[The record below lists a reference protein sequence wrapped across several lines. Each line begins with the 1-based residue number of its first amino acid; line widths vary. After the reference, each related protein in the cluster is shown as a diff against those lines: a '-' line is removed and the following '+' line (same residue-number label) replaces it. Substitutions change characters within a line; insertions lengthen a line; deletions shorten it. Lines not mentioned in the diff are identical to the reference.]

1 MEEREQSTEVELAV
15 PEAVVQDNQDAVEVE
30 VEVLDDDL
38 DATGEQPATE
48 EEELE
53 EIERYGKKY
62 VIPKVIK
69 NELLMHQDYTR
80 KTQEAAEVKRTYEE
94 RQTEL
99 DKQAE
104 FQQAHFDEIV
114 KLNNVGLQLQQYQQV
129 DWNALYDSDPVEAM
143 KLDRQFN
150 ALKETYHATQTNIQQ
165 AQQQQAL
172 MQQQQA
178 AKLIEQS
185 RATLASEFKDWSPT
199 TGKEVGEYLKT
210 YSRAGVDDRVLRD
223 IDRGVYG
230 ALPIILA
237 RKAQL
242 YDQMI
247 KKAGKPSAAPPPPV
261 TKVGSKATVTKSVDQ
276 MTDKEFAA
284 WRARQIKQRA

>member
-1 MEEREQSTEVELAV
+1 MEEREQSAPAELVV
-15 PEAVVQDNQDAVEVE
+15 PEAVENQDAAEVE

-38 DATGEQPATE
+38 EATGEEPATE
-48 EEELE
+48 EEEFE
-53 EIERYGKKY
+53 EIERNGKKY
-62 VIPKVIK
+62 QVPK
-69 NELLMHQDYTR
+69 ELKDEFLMQQDYTK
-80 KTQEAAEVKRTYEE
+80 KTQEAAELKRTYEE
-94 RQTEL
+94 HQKALQE
-99 DKQAE
+99 QAR

-114 KLNNVGLQLQQYQQV
+114 KLNNVGMQLQQYQQV

-143 KLDRQFN
+143 KLDRQFT

-172 MQQQQA
+172 MQQQES

-185 RATLASEFKDWSPT
+185 RATLASEFKDWTPT
-199 TGKEVGEYLKT
+199 VGKEVGEYLKT
-210 YSRAGVDDRVLRD
+210 YSRAGVDDRVLKD

-247 KKAGKPSAAPPPPV
+247 KKAGKPAQTPPPPV

>member
-1 MEEREQSTEVELAV
+1 MEEREQSTEVELV
-15 PEAVVQDNQDAVEVE
+15 IPEAVKPENHDVEEVE
-30 VEVLDDDL
+30 VEILDDDL
-38 DATGEQPATE
+38 ESTGDEPATAE
-48 EEELE
+48 EETE
-53 EIERYGKKY
+53 EIERDGKKY
-62 VIPKVIK
+62 VIPKALK
-69 NELLMHQDYTR
+69 DEFLMQQDYTR
-80 KTQEAAEVKRTYEE
+80 KTQEAADLRRTYEE
-94 RQTEL
+94 RQEDL
-99 DKQAE
+99 QKQAE
-104 FQQAHFDEIV
+104 FQQAHFNEIV
-114 KLNNVGLQLQQYQQV
+114 KLNNVGLQLQQYQQL

-143 KLDRQFN
+143 KLDRQFT
-150 ALKETYHATQTNIQQ
+150 ALKETYQSTQINIQQ

-185 RATLASEFKDWSPT
+185 RATLASEFKDWSPA

-210 YSRAGVDDRVLRD
+210 YSRAGVDDKVLKD
-223 IDRGVYG
+223 IDKGVYG

-247 KKAGKPSAAPPPPV
+247 KKAGKPASAPPPPV
-261 TKVGSKATVTKSVDQ
+261 TKVGQKATVTKSVDQ